1 MKPLT
6 NYKEYS
12 VFKLPEKFDSEI
24 VSELK
29 QEIIR
34 MIEKG
39 KLDFIIDFTETRII
53 NSPGLGLLISIFKT
67 LKEKNGKLKF
77 FGVHKNLISIFTITK
92 LNSVFEIFDSIEE
105 ID

>member
-1 MKPLT
+1 MKTLT
-6 NYKEYS
+6 NYKGYS

-29 QEIIR
+29 QEIIK
-34 MIEKG
+34 MIDKD
-39 KLDFIIDFTETRII
+39 KLDFIIDFTDTRII

-77 FGVHKNLISIFTITK
+77 FGINKNLISIFTITK
-92 LNSVFEIFDSIEE
+92 LDSVFEIFNSIDE